1 MNREGFSRTTS
12 ALATRLSTMT
22 QACSLRAAHVSA
34 RECVSESDR
43 EIVDEGRYMEE
54 MYRTD
59 AQACA
64 VHGTERRVV
73 RWVSLVEVC
82 VLGNA
87 VSQSG
92 KVEGVARGGARG

>member
-1 MNREGFSRTTS
+1 
-12 ALATRLSTMT
+12 
-22 QACSLRAAHVSA
+22 
-34 RECVSESDR
+34 
-43 EIVDEGRYMEE
+43 MEE

-73 RWVSLVEVC
+73 RGVSRVEVC